1 MQQTTLIFP
10 DLNLAQRDGHKLR
23 GYFSNLFGSESDL
36 FHNHNREGRV
46 IYRYP
51 HIQYKVVAGDP
62 MLIGIDEGAKLLIER
77 FTKIG
82 QVKIDNDVFPLHH
95 KNLKSE
101 EVPVRMTNTLQAY
114 RFVNPWV
121 SLNQEN
127 HKIYVELDKDAKR
140 EKLTGI
146 LIANMISFFKSIG
159 FHAEGQIMV
168 HLDLREPRLVK
179 FKNQPMLAFYGD
191 FVCNVHLPDF
201 IGLGKSVSRGYGTIV
216 RKK

>member
-1 MQQTTLIFP
+1 MQQTNLSFP
-10 DLNLAQRDGHKLR
+10 ELKLAQRDGHKLR
-23 GYFSNLFGSESDL
+23 GYFSNLFGKESDL
-36 FHNHNREGRV
+36 FHNHDAQGRA

-51 HIQYKVVAGDP
+51 RIQYKVVDGNP
-62 MLIGIDEGAKLLIER
+62 MLIGLGDGAQLLVER
-77 FTKIG
+77 FL
-82 QVKIDNDVFPLHH
+82 QVKEIEIDNLVFPLHQ